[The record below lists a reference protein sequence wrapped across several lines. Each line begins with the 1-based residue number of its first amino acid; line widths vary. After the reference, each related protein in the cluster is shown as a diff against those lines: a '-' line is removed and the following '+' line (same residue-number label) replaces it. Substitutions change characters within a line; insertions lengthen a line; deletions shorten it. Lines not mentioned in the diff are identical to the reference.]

1 MKRSL
6 ILLISALLAFSCSP
20 RPAMKVV
27 EGPIETYISP
37 CLFLKISDCPA
48 EMFLSADERGYK
60 QIKGIKSTKT
70 ISLLVEECDVLIDFE
85 KAESIVKQL
94 SKTIDHEN
102 LRVLAGRL
110 DSLQFTDNRPARI
123 SGIFRTDIMNW
134 IFLPILKSGDLTII
148 QESSG
153 DTIKNLRCAGFRKQT
168 GTQLNEGADFWIP
181 DKGPFFR
188 IVLKTGTD

>member
-20 RPAMKVV
+20 RPAIKVV
-27 EGPIETYISP
+27 DAPNETYISP
-37 CLFLKISDCPA
+37 CLFLKISDCPG

-60 QIKGIKSTKT
+60 QIKGIKSNKT
-70 ISLLVEECDVLIDFE
+70 ISLLVEDCDVLIDFE
-85 KAESIVKQL
+85 KAESVVKQL

-110 DSLQFTDNRPARI
+110 DSLQFTDNKSIRI
-123 SGIFRTDIMNW
+123 GGIFRTDIMNW
-134 IFLPILKSGDLTII
+134 ILFPILKSGELEII

-153 DTIKNLRCAGFRKQT
+153 DTIKNIRCAGFRKQT

-181 DKGPFFR
+181 NKGPFFR
-188 IVLKTGTD
+188 IVLKTETN